1 MIHITY
7 TCIIIYHI
15 NFISI
20 NDLLITYIN
29 NIKYN
34 KFIEYIKYSSNPL
47 IINTIFLIL
56 LL

>member
-1 MIHITY
+1 MYYNLPYKFYYPEMI
-7 TCIIIYHI
+7 CL
-15 NFISI
+15 F
-20 NDLLITYIN
+20 LILI
-29 NIKYN
+29 IKYN